1 MEGIELLWIV
11 MVVFKLFRLR
21 LCCLWLWLKY
31 GRVRDGCTHFV
42 VVIIVVLLGDCVLIM
57 IILF

>member
-1 MEGIELLWIV
+1 
-11 MVVFKLFRLR
+11 MVIFKLFRLR
-21 LCCLWLWLKY
+21 LFCLWLWLKY
-31 GRVRDGCTHFV
+31 GRDRDGCRQYV

>member
-1 MEGIELLWIV
+1 
-11 MVVFKLFRLR
+11 MVIFKLFRLR
-21 LCCLWLWLKY
+21 LFCLWLWLKY
-31 GRVRDGCTHFV
+31 GRVRDGCRQYV

>member
-21 LCCLWLWLKY
+21 LFCLWLWLKY
-31 GRVRDGCTHFV
+31 GRVRDGCRHF